1 MATEAEAPRRRP
13 PLRISQV
20 LSACSFCK
28 GRKLKCDGV
37 TPACGSCLRFGRSAT
52 CSLSARASH
61 ANRDYP
67 THLQQRIERLQSQV
81 ARIRAQDAQPEVAT
95 QAQSQ
100 AADATPESSVDALV
114 ADIAAL
120 PALTSSY
127 PLTGD
132 GSTFS
137 TVLLGVA
144 GQTVPAR
151 DAQDNGIPAVELP
164 LPERDAALK
173 LAKHYLARVYPRL
186 PFFSIQGFWVQFD
199 QVFPAEEPAAA
210 TELPPSASL
219 GRLRA
224 AAPPVDIGYS
234 RFTVLL
240 VLAISSSSL
249 SQSADSIVSR
259 QAQRLFDAAL
269 EYHKAAIL
277 PHTIVGVQSLLFLIQ
292 YATLN
297 PSVLDAW
304 YLIGVGMRNCID
316 LGLHQDPRPTDSISS
331 SLLETRRRLWWSMYS
346 FDRSMSIGCG
356 RPTEIA
362 DPMIKAELPCFR
374 IESAAT
380 EEDVQGY
387 LQRYRALQLQSR
399 IYEALNK
406 PPKAGVDASAIVSDL
421 RFELQSWQSHNPQEH
436 SQLPVET
443 EWHMGMMLLH
453 RPCRLVP
460 ERTLAEYRHL
470 WDAAVGFVTLY
481 RQLVDSNGIFYVQI
495 ACEKAYWTG
504 LAILHS
510 FWKLYHGHSGSGRH
524 DEAPAV
530 RQVDLWKALQHVMA
544 ILRVLSERWDKGR
557 LLAQR
562 FEAVSERV
570 MESVERGRSE
580 HAALPDEVA
589 QLSRYVSLTSI
600 WAAEDGVNH
609 QQDVEL
615 REMVATMANC

>member
-1 MATEAEAPRRRP
+1 MT
-13 PLRISQV
+13 
-20 LSACSFCK
+20 
-28 GRKLKCDGV
+28 
-37 TPACGSCLRFGRSAT
+37 
-52 CSLSARASH
+52 
-61 ANRDYP
+61 RDYP
-67 THLQQRIERLQSQV
+67 THLQQRIERLERQL
-81 ARIRAQDAQPEVAT
+81 AQLKTPGAPSLQPDVAT
-95 QAQSQ
+95 QETSHTE
-100 AADATPESSVDALV
+100 DASPESSVDALV

-144 GQTVPAR
+144 GQTVPTR
-151 DAQDNGIPAVELP
+151 DAYESGIEPVDLP
-164 LPERDAALK
+164 LPEWNAALK
-173 LAKHYLARVYPRL
+173 LAKHYIARVYPRL

-199 QVFPAEEPAAA
+199 QVFPPDEPAAA
-210 TELPPSASL
+210 TEPPVVATA
-219 GRLRA
+219 GRQRA
-224 AAPPVDIGYS
+224 PAPPVDIGYS

-249 SQSADSIVSR
+249 SQSADSIISR
-259 QAQRLFDAAL
+259 QAQRLFNAAL

-316 LGLHQDPRPTDSISS
+316 LGLHQDPRPIESISP

-346 FDRSMSIGCG
+346 FDRSMSMGCG

-374 IESAAT
+374 IESTAS
-380 EEDVQGY
+380 EDDIQGY
-387 LQRYRALQLQSR
+387 LQRYRGLQLQSR

-406 PPKAGVDASAIVSDL
+406 PPAGVNTDDVISNLLKEL
-421 RFELQSWQSHNPQEH
+421 RSWQSQNSPAHN
-436 SQLPVET
+436 QLPVET

-453 RPCRLVP
+453 RPCRLLP
-460 ERTLAEYRHL
+460 ERTLQEYKRL

-495 ACEKAYWTG
+495 ACEKAYWSG
-504 LAILHS
+504 LAILHA
-510 FWKLYHGHSGSGRH
+510 FWKLFYTRDGESPDGESLI
-524 DEAPAV
+524 V
-530 RQVDLWKALQHVMA
+530 RQADLWKAMQHVMA

-562 FEAVSERV
+562 FEAAVISPSFNRHYTLTIRETQSQPGNMATKTTLPGGKV
-570 MESVERGRSE
+570 
-580 HAALPDEVA
+580 HDLPADLAAALMDDETAKAVWLDITVLA
-589 QLSRYVSLTSI
+589 RNEFICWVSDAKQASTRERRI
-600 WAAEDGVNH
+600 RRT
-609 QQDVEL
+609 VEGL
-615 REMVATMANC
+615 NEGKRRPCCWPGCSHRERTGK